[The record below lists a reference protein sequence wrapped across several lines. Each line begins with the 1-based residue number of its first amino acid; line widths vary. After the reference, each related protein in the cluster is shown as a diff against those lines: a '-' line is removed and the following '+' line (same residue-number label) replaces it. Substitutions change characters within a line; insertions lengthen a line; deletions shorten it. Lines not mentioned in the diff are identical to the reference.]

1 MSMSDF
7 YADRLFNAFERND
20 PAPGMLLVAAPGM
33 LSEEFNRSVVL
44 VIEHNEQLTFGVNL
58 ASRSD
63 LAVFNVMPEWLP
75 AVAKPQA
82 LYIGG
87 PLNQQSVVGLAMTK
101 AGVDMDE
108 VPHLNRLANR
118 LAHVDLRADPGSIAE
133 LVEGMRLFAGYA
145 EWAPGQLDGEIER
158 GDWYVTP
165 ALPTDVVVPGRTDLW
180 GDVMRRQQMPLPLFS
195 TFPADLA
202 DN

>member
-7 YADRLFNAFERND
+7 YADRLFNALERNE

-33 LSEEFNRSVVL
+33 LSDEFNRSVVL
-44 VIEHNEQLTFGVNL
+44 VIEHNENLTFGVNL

-63 LAVFNVMPEWLP
+63 LAVFNVMPDWLP
-75 AVAKPQA
+75 AVSKPQA

-108 VPHLNRLANR
+108 APQLNRLANR
-118 LAHVDLRADPGSIAE
+118 LAHVDLRAEPGDIAD

-145 EWAPGQLDGEIER
+145 EWAPGQLTGEIER
-158 GDWYVTP
+158 GDWFVTP
-165 ALPTDVVVPGRTDLW
+165 ALPTDVIVPGRTDLW
-180 GDVMRRQQMPLPLFS
+180 GDVMRRQQPPLPLFS
-195 TFPADLA
+195 TFPSDLV

>member
-1 MSMSDF
+1 MSDF
-7 YADRLFNAFERND
+7 YADRLFNALERND

-33 LSEEFNRSVVL
+33 LSDEFNRSVVL
-44 VIEHNEQLTFGVNL
+44 IIEHNEHLTFGVNL

-63 LAVFNVMPEWLP
+63 LAVFNVMPDWLP

-108 VPHLNRLANR
+108 APQLNRLANR
-118 LAHVDLRADPGSIAE
+118 LAHVDLRAEPGDIAG

-145 EWAPGQLDGEIER
+145 EWAPGQLDEEIER
-158 GDWYVTP
+158 GDWYITP
-165 ALPTDVVVPGRTDLW
+165 ALPTDVIVPGRTDLW
-180 GDVMRRQQMPLPLFS
+180 GEVMRRQQAPLPLFS

>member
-1 MSMSDF
+1 MSDF
-7 YADRLFNAFERND
+7 YADRLFNALERNE

-33 LSEEFNRSVVL
+33 LSDEFNRSVVL

-63 LAVFNVMPEWLP
+63 LAVFNVMPDWLP

-101 AGVDMDE
+101 PGVDME
-108 VPHLNRLANR
+108 EAPQLNRLANR
-118 LAHVDLRADPGSIAE
+118 LAHVDLRAEPGDIAD

-145 EWAPGQLDGEIER
+145 EWAPGQLAEEIER
-158 GDWYVTP
+158 GDWFVTP
-165 ALPTDVVVPGRTDLW
+165 ALPTDVIVPGRTDLW
-180 GDVMRRQQMPLPLFS
+180 GDVMRRQQAPLPLFS
-195 TFPADLA
+195 TFPADLN

>member
-1 MSMSDF
+1 MSDF
-7 YADRLFNAFERND
+7 YADRLFNALERND

-63 LAVFNVMPEWLP
+63 LAVFNVMPDWLP

-101 AGVDMDE
+101 AGVDME
-108 VPHLNRLANR
+108 QAPQLNRLANR
-118 LAHVDLRADPGSIAE
+118 LAHVDLRAEPGDIAD

-145 EWAPGQLDGEIER
+145 EWAPGQLDDEIER

-165 ALPTDVVVPGRTDLW
+165 ALPTDVIVPGRTDLW
-180 GDVMRRQQMPLPLFS
+180 GDVMRRQQAPLPLFS
-195 TFPADLA
+195 TFPADLV

>member
-7 YADRLFNAFERND
+7 YADRLFNALERNE

-33 LSEEFNRSVVL
+33 LSDEFNRSVVL
-44 VIEHNEQLTFGVNL
+44 IIEHNEHLTFGVNL

-63 LAVFNVMPEWLP
+63 LAVFNVMPDWLP

-101 AGVDMDE
+101 AGVDME
-108 VPHLNRLANR
+108 EAPQLNRLANR
-118 LAHVDLRADPGSIAE
+118 LAHVDLRADPGDIAE

-165 ALPTDVVVPGRTDLW
+165 ALPTDVIVPGRTDLW
-180 GDVMRRQQMPLPLFS
+180 GDVMRRQQPPLPLFS
-195 TFPADLA
+195 TFPADLM

>member
-7 YADRLFNAFERND
+7 YADRLFNALERNE
-20 PAPGMLLVAAPGM
+20 PEPGMLLLAAPGM
-33 LSEEFNRSVVL
+33 LSDEFNRSVVL
-44 VIEHNEQLTFGVNL
+44 IIEHNEQLTFGVNL

-87 PLNQQSVVGLAMTK
+87 PLNQQSVVGLAMTR
-101 AGVDMDE
+101 AGVDLDE
-108 VPHLNRLANR
+108 APHLNRLANR
-118 LAHVDLRADPGSIAE
+118 LAHVDLRADPGTIAE

-145 EWAPGQLDGEIER
+145 EWAPGQLDEEIER
-158 GDWYVTP
+158 GDWFVTP
-165 ALPTDVVVPGRTDLW
+165 ALPTDVIVPGRTDLW

>member
-7 YADRLFNAFERND
+7 YADRLFNALERNE

-33 LSEEFNRSVVL
+33 LSDEFNRSVVL
-44 VIEHNEQLTFGVNL
+44 IIEHNEHLTFGVNL

-63 LAVFNVMPEWLP
+63 LAVFNVMPDWLP

-101 AGVDMDE
+101 AGVDME
-108 VPHLNRLANR
+108 EAPQLNRLANR
-118 LAHVDLRADPGSIAE
+118 LAHVDLRADPGDIAE

-158 GDWYVTP
+158 GDWYVPP
-165 ALPTDVVVPGRTDLW
+165 ALPTDVIVPGRTDLG
-180 GDVMRRQQMPLPLFS
+180 GDVMRRQQPPLPLFS
-195 TFPADLA
+195 TFPADLM

>member
-1 MSMSDF
+1 MSDF
-7 YADRLFNAFERND
+7 YADRLFNALERNE

-33 LSEEFNRSVVL
+33 LSDEFNRSVVL
-44 VIEHNEQLTFGVNL
+44 IIEHNEHLTFGVNL

-63 LAVFNVMPEWLP
+63 LAVFNVMPDWLP

-101 AGVDMDE
+101 AGVDME
-108 VPHLNRLANR
+108 TAPQLNRLANR
-118 LAHVDLRADPGSIAE
+118 LAHVDLRADPGDIAE

-145 EWAPGQLDGEIER
+145 EWAPGQLDGEIDR
-158 GDWYVTP
+158 GDWFVTP
-165 ALPTDVVVPGRTDLW
+165 ALPTDVIVPGRTDLW
-180 GDVMRRQQMPLPLFS
+180 GDVMRRQQPPLPLFS
-195 TFPADLA
+195 TFPADLM